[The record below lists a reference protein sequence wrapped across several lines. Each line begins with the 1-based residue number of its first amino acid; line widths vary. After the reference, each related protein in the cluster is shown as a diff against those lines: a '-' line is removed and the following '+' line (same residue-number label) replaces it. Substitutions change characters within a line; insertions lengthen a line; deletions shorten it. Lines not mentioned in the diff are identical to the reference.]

1 MRYLWKF
8 LKTCVLLTL
17 LILVGAGFY
26 AGNMV
31 YQQLFY
37 QSWDQA
43 LGIPNH
49 LQDLDRI
56 HYLERY
62 YDWDRVAVSST
73 DGTKLQG
80 TYIEAPRKSHK
91 TVIILH
97 GLYQNR
103 TMSVPYIGIYRRLG
117 YNVLLP
123 DVRGH
128 GESEGSTTDWGVHA
142 VDDLDSWVQLLRQQD
157 PNVEIGFH
165 GVSLG
170 AAMSLIYAGAPQG
183 HEAKFYVADSSYGD
197 VLELGQAKL
206 LNYTGDQRLLLG
218 MRLINPFFQAA
229 MFYHTHK
236 LLSDVDPAIQVGRMT
251 SPVLFLHGTSDELIP
266 MEVGENLVNRSASQ
280 NKKLVLFQGSAH
292 AVALATNPRDY
303 RRTVRKFVQEL

>member
-1 MRYLWKF
+1 MRYLWKI
-8 LKTCVLLTL
+8 LKTCLLLAL
-17 LILVGAGFY
+17 LALVSAGFY
-26 AGNMV
+26 TGNVV
-31 YQQLFY
+31 YEQLFY

-49 LQDLDRI
+49 RQDLDRI

-62 YDWDRVAVSST
+62 YDWDRVAVSSK

-80 TYIEAPRKSHK
+80 TYIEAPEESHK

-128 GESEGSTTDWGVHA
+128 GESEGNTTDWGVHA
-142 VDDLDSWVQLLRQQD
+142 VEDLDSWTALLRQED
-157 PNVEIGFH
+157 PDVEIGFH
-165 GVSLG
+165 GISLG
-170 AAMSLIYAGAPQG
+170 AAMSLIYAGSPQG
-183 HEAKFYVADSSYGD
+183 HQAKFYVADSSYGD
-197 VLELGQAKL
+197 VLELGQEKL

-218 MRLINPFFQAA
+218 MRLINPFFQAS

-236 LLSDVDPAIQVGRMT
+236 TLKDVDPASQVEHMT
-251 SPVLFLHGTSDELIP
+251 SPVLFLHGTRDELIP
-266 MEVGENLVNRSASQ
+266 MEVGENLVNRSTSQ

-303 RRTVRKFVQEL
+303 RRTIRNFIRAL

>member
-1 MRYLWKF
+1 MHYIWKF
-8 LKTCVLLTL
+8 LKTCFLLAL
-17 LILVGAGFY
+17 LVLVGAGFY
-26 AGNMV
+26 AGNVV
-31 YQQLFY
+31 YEQLFY

-49 LQDLDRI
+49 RQDLDRI

-62 YDWDRVAVSST
+62 YDWDRIAVSST

-80 TYIEAPRKSHK
+80 TYIEAPHKPHK

-103 TMSVPYIGIYRRLG
+103 TMSVPYAGIYRQLG

-123 DVRGH
+123 DLRGH
-128 GESEGSTTDWGVHA
+128 GESDGNTTDWGVHA
-142 VDDLDSWVQLLRQQD
+142 VDDLDSWIQLLRQQD
-157 PNVEIGFH
+157 PSVEIGIH
-165 GVSLG
+165 GISLG
-170 AAMSLIYAGAPQG
+170 AAMSLIYAGSPQG
-183 HEAKFYVADSSYGD
+183 QDVKFYVADSAYGD
-197 VLELGQAKL
+197 VLELGQKKL

-218 MRLINPFFQAA
+218 MKLINPFFQAA
-229 MFYHTHK
+229 MFYHTRK
-236 LLSDVDPAIQVGRMT
+236 TLKDVDPAIRVEHMT
-251 SPVLFLHGTSDELIP
+251 SPVLFLHGTKDELIP
-266 MEVGENLVNRSASQ
+266 MEVGENLVNRSTSA

-303 RRTVRKFVQEL
+303 RRTVRTFIEKL